1 MINAIE
7 EPKQHAL
14 HALNLAKAN
23 YKKAKKEARL
33 KLFNCNGDDIL
44 LANILSV
51 VHQLIE
57 LYKLSNNSFV
67 IVPYEDTVSTI
78 LCDISKNKFCWG
90 YSSIV
95 ERIDEDIKQFIKDHF
110 RRHLFSD
117 DELTLEY
124 KSKKPSVLKE
134 IKWQDN
140 GVDDIKFKRD
150 GQYYIY
156 DNNSLANYV
165 NWKELFDQTMRD
177 TPIINRNWAY
187 VTPKIDVECLYLI

>member
-1 MINAIE
+1 MDEIKQKCWLKVEPVRNMIKSIE

-78 LCDISKNKFCWG
+78 LYDISKNKFCWG

-110 RRHLFSD
+110 KRHLFSD

-124 KSKKPSVLKE
+124 KSKKSTA
-134 IKWQDN
+134 
-140 GVDDIKFKRD
+140 DIKFKRD
-150 GQYYIY
+150 GQYYSY
-156 DNNSLANYV
+156 DNSSLANYV
-165 NWKELFDQTMRD
+165 NWQALFDQIMKD
-177 TPIINRNWAY
+177 TPN
-187 VTPKIDVECLYLI
+187 VTPKIDVECVFLD